1 MRQAIKSYFNEQPH
15 RRASKK
21 NHKKKYYRQQ
31 IKIYTNNNLVVNL
44 TNHQLEKPLKYILYK
59 GLKFIPTPS
68 NTHKQT
74 IVNSFKRIRRSMYIH
89 YHFRHFSKKTTQS
102 IQNKQFMDTPSPRQP
117 QSTFLHYL
125 CCSIHSTHIQTPYTY
140 RSATEFK
147 PKHRENGI
155 SKKF

>member
-1 MRQAIKSYFNEQPH
+1 MVCQNKYHARACKSMRQAIKSYFNEQPH

-102 IQNKQFMDTPSPRQP
+102 IQNKQFMVH
-117 QSTFLHYL
+117 F
-125 CCSIHSTHIQTPYTY
+125 
-140 RSATEFK
+140 FK
-147 PKHRENGI
+147 FPKPCTKNI
-155 SKKF
+155 V